1 MGEFKRGATLEL
13 INKLKEEP
21 LFKDKILPDIE
32 KGKVFLAIRNNKIDF
47 YHYNSRLFEYDGEF
61 KTHPKFAFVPAKY
74 PKRYVTDGKQVG
86 EIADFYAGYDNIKER
101 AKLYTSVEAE
111 GVFGICKKG
120 NIFTTLKGNE
130 CIVLDIEIAFTKNNE
145 EEEIKGTIE
154 QLNENT
160 KSQNRVDILLYN
172 IKEQELLFVEA
183 KHFTNKEIRAEETP
197 AVVNQI
203 ERYNKIIQNNYDIIL
218 QEYSNYIQA
227 LNNIFK
233 EELKTELP
241 EPKKLCKKCGLI
253 IFGFDNDQKN
263 GYLESNI
270 KSKLEDTGI
279 KEYTIGKVSEINIG
293 NLYNSEKKV

>member
-47 YHYNSRLFEYDGEF
+47 YHYNSCLFEYDGEF

-74 PKRYVTDGKQVG
+74 PKKYVTDGKKVG
-86 EIADFYAGYDNIKER
+86 EVADFYEGYDNIKER
-101 AKLYTSVEAE
+101 VRLYTSAEAE
-111 GVFGICKKG
+111 EIHKICKKG
-120 NIFTTLKGNE
+120 TIFETSKPNE
-130 CIVLDIEIAFTKNNE
+130 YIVLDIEIAFTKNNKE
-145 EEEIKGTIE
+145 EQLKGTIE
-154 QLNENT
+154 QLNEYI

-197 AVVNQI
+197 AVINQI

-218 QEYSNYIQA
+218 QEYSKYIQA
-227 LNNIFK
+227 LNNIFRD
-233 EELKTELP
+233 ELKTELP
-241 EPKKLCKKCGLI
+241 EPKTLCKKCGLI
-253 IFGFDNDQKN
+253 IFGFDNDQKMD
-263 GYLESNI
+263 I
-270 KSKLEDTGI
+270 
-279 KEYTIGKVSEINIG
+279 
-293 NLYNSEKKV
+293 